1 MKIGRL
7 DWSRIVP
14 QIVAPIAALAFAATV
29 TSIALVISGK
39 SPGTALSAM
48 IDFGLKPDSMVAI
61 LNKATPYY
69 IAAIAVAIGFRM
81 GLFNIGVDGQYRLA
95 GLLSA
100 ALGAASF
107 LSWLPGVIRILIM
120 IIASM
125 AVAALWAAIAG
136 ILKVT

>member
-14 QIVAPIAALAFAATV
+14 QIVAPIAALAFAAAV

-48 IDFGLKPDSMVAI
+48 IDFGLQPDSLVNM

-69 IAAIAVAIGFRM
+69 IAAVAVAIGFRM
-81 GLFNIGVDGQYRLA
+81 GMFNIGVDGQYRLA
-95 GLLSA
+95 GLLA
-100 ALGAASF
+100 GTVTCVRKPVRCAVNVCASC
-107 LSWLPGVIRILIM
+107 
-120 IIASM
+120 
-125 AVAALWAAIAG
+125 
-136 ILKVT
+136 